1 MGRWRAVSPYALAAL
16 LAAAGATHLVVPR
29 IYDGLVP
36 TWLPGE
42 VRTWVLASGLLELA
56 VAGVVLVPRTRRL
69 GGAAAAALFVGLFPG
84 NVQMVLDPGG
94 LPRWLAVARLPLQVP
109 LVLWGL
115 QVAGFLSS
123 TGRRR

>member
-1 MGRWRAVSPYALAAL
+1 MDRWRAVSPYGLAAL

-84 NVQMVLDPGG
+84 NVQLVLDPGG

>member
-1 MGRWRAVSPYALAAL
+1 MDRWRAVSPYVLAAL

>member
-1 MGRWRAVSPYALAAL
+1 MDRWREVSPYALAVL

-84 NVQMVLDPGG
+84 NVQMVLDPVG

>member
-1 MGRWRAVSPYALAAL
+1 MDRWREVSPYVLAAL

>member
-1 MGRWRAVSPYALAAL
+1 MDRWREVSPYALAAL

-84 NVQMVLDPGG
+84 NVQLVLDPGG